1 MIAFLAILYHITP
14 AARMEDVIL
23 KAIRDNHGNQLSKI
37 EAGEDGYEDLFLF
50 AAPKFI
56 HPAVPDYGQPQPA
69 TLAQDVSTLQVKQ
82 FMSEMSQQQIYRKLR
97 SYMKLY
103 TSIPVSKLAA
113 FNDIKNEEITSYLTS
128 FKHKMQQLENT
139 IPLEDDEDAAEG
151 STNPLDGKIG
161 TALDIHYYLVGDVV
175 HVDEAEKP
183 RQFEAYFLSQI
194 AQSEEILK
202 TLELMSTNV

>member
-1 MIAFLAILYHITP
+1 
-14 AARMEDVIL
+14 
-23 KAIRDNHGNQLSKI
+23 
-37 EAGEDGYEDLFLF
+37 
-50 AAPKFI
+50 
-56 HPAVPDYGQPQPA
+56 
-69 TLAQDVSTLQVKQ
+69 
-82 FMSEMSQQQIYRKLR
+82 
-97 SYMKLY
+97 MKLY

-128 FKHKMQQLENT
+128 FKHKMQQLENN
-139 IPLEDDEDAAEG
+139 IPLEDDEDATEG